1 MPIVHIEML
10 DGKTIEQKRQLVKKV
25 TAAIVEAVNCQPEA
39 VRIILRDMPKEHYA
53 IAGKLKID
61 E

>member
-1 MPIVHIEML
+1 MSIVQIEL
-10 DGKTIEQKRQLVKKV
+10 LAGRTVDQKRQLVKKV
-25 TAAIVEAVNCQPEA
+25 TDAIVESVNCPPDA
-39 VRIILRDMPKEHYA
+39 VRIILRDMPKEHFA